1 MPPSRIDKALLL
13 LPPFDQLLG
22 STRDRISR
30 LKHRYP
36 CDDELITHLMHMDP
50 RLVALVP
57 YLVWIPYEQ
66 FFDVQ
71 KVGQGGFATVW
82 KARFKANQGFDVI
95 LALKEIDV
103 SFQQEM
109 NVIGLS
115 KDPESGR
122 NLIVMAFAKGGSL
135 EKRLDETELRGPWS
149 DTFGAALRVSTA
161 LASLHLIGVTHND
174 LHPGNI
180 VYTKRDDP
188 STLYFIDIGLGK
200 VIPDK
205 DDPNDDGDD
214 DVCYGRLPYLPPEC
228 FKGKLYT
235 AASDVYCLGTI
246 LWQLI
251 SHVPPRGT
259 AGALFRDDGLRED
272 PVPGTP
278 TGYQTIINEC
288 WSIAPERRPTA
299 LQVCQSLEKLRG
311 EFKPPWLSQGSVL
324 QCAPACFYRLR
335 AYPSRK
341 TKKYVAQRI
350 ALHRQRLEENGV
362 DVTDDSF
369 MLNSGP
375 ESVLPSVS
383 KQSQY
388 YTRQQL
394 TELSRSCPIS
404 CVLFE

>member
-103 SFQQEM
+103 SFQQEIVLQTVISLQNNSRIM

-180 VYTKRDDP
+180 
-188 STLYFIDIGLGK
+188 
-200 VIPDK
+200 
-205 DDPNDDGDD
+205 
-214 DVCYGRLPYLPPEC
+214 GRP
-228 FKGKLYT
+228 
-235 AASDVYCLGTI
+235 
-246 LWQLI
+246 
-251 SHVPPRGT
+251 
-259 AGALFRDDGLRED
+259 
-272 PVPGTP
+272 
-278 TGYQTIINEC
+278 
-288 WSIAPERRPTA
+288 
-299 LQVCQSLEKLRG
+299 
-311 EFKPPWLSQGSVL
+311 
-324 QCAPACFYRLR
+324 
-335 AYPSRK
+335 
-341 TKKYVAQRI
+341 
-350 ALHRQRLEENGV
+350 
-362 DVTDDSF
+362 
-369 MLNSGP
+369 
-375 ESVLPSVS
+375 
-383 KQSQY
+383 
-388 YTRQQL
+388 
-394 TELSRSCPIS
+394 
-404 CVLFE
+404 